1 MLKYISRKKR
11 SLLSNVIMVQKIIH
25 HAKQLSEIFSIKMT
39 IDFYAR
45 DGFALPLWMFTQNHT
60 LEKRDLERNYNF
72 AS

>member
-1 MLKYISRKKR
+1 MYECTNLFLSERKGH
-11 SLLSNVIMVQKIIH
+11 LLSNVIMVQKIIY

-60 LEKRDLERNYNF
+60 LEK
-72 AS
+72 